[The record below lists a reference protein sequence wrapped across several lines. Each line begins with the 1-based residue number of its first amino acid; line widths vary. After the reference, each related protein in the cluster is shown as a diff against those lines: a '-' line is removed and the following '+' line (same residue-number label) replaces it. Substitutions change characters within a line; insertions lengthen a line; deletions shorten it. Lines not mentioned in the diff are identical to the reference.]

1 MESQIKKILAQQFG
15 IDPDNI
21 QNHQCIIADL
31 GADSIDLVEIIM
43 SAEGQFKIQIETEEF
58 SSSTVQFLLDLV
70 ATKVAA
76 RG

>member
-1 MESQIKKILAQQFG
+1 METQIKEILAKQFG
-15 IDPDNI
+15 IDHGSI

-43 SAEGQFKIQIETEEF
+43 SAEGKFKIQIETEEF

-70 ATKVAA
+70 ATKLAA